1 MHRAPKTVGTYER
14 VRCVFCCGRRSI
26 PTTVCRSLH
35 SDASILIDNRD
46 EFLARPA
53 TPAQWHNLGNEAVG
67 DAILCGCDTLAG
79 GTWFGVTRAGSF
91 AALTNFTEPAS
102 VRAATNSTRSR
113 GELVSR
119 FLHTYATRAPTE
131 ADLARFLDE
140 AGDEKSAFNGFNLV
154 IGTAA
159 RDVALLGYLTN
170 RGEDPYSGTVLASDT
185 RAVVHGLSNSTLAT
199 PWPKIGDAQALVRD
213 VLQRDTSVDALVDG
227 LFGVLDTS
235 RGPIGE
241 PDEMRCTIR
250 VEPVRLPSNADGT
263 QLAAPGS
270 AGAMH
275 RGWYGTRTATVLLV
289 PRSTAHPAVLVER
302 DVYAL
307 DGGSGTSDT
316 PPTHLDFSDARVRAA
331 HERRY
336 TWTL

>member
-1 MHRAPKTVGTYER
+1 M
-14 VRCVFCCGRRSI
+14 F
-26 PTTVCRSLH
+26 
-35 SDASILIDNRD
+35 SILIDNRD

-53 TPAQWHNLGNEAVG
+53 TPARWHNLGNEAVG

-131 ADLARFLDE
+131 ADLTTFLDE

-154 IGTAA
+154 VGTAR
-159 RDVALLGYLTN
+159 RDAALLGYLTN

-185 RAVVHGLSNSTLAT
+185 HAVVHGLSNSTLAT
-199 PWPKIGDAQALVRD
+199 PWPKIGDAQALIRD
-213 VLQRDTSVDALVDG
+213 VLKRTTSVDALIDG

-235 RGPIGE
+235 RGPISE
-241 PDEMRCTIR
+241 PDEMRRTIR

-263 QLAAPGS
+263 QLAAPGAS
-270 AGAMH
+270 GAGVVY

-289 PRSTAHPAVLVER
+289 PRSAAHPAVLVER
-302 DVYAL
+302 DVYTLHA
-307 DGGSGTSDT
+307 DGGTSDT
-316 PPTHLDFSDARVRAA
+316 PPTHLDFGDVRVRAA